1 MASRLLSVVGC
12 AESDAVLTVVE
23 KVQAAEAVIRRH
35 VTVAAVA
42 RRQIG
47 PADVV
52 RPVVKDAA
60 SSVARQLYH
69 FALDVRRRR

>member
-1 MASRLLSVVGC
+1 LGVPRAT
-12 AESDAVLTVVE
+12 AVLTVVE
-23 KVQAAEAVIRRH
+23 KVQAADAVIRRH

-69 FALDVRRRR
+69 LALDVRRRR